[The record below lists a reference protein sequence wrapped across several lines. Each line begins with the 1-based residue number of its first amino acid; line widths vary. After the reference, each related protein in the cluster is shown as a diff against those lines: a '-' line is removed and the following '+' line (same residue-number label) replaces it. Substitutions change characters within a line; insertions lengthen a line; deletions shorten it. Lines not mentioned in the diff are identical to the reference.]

1 MDGLYR
7 NFLTLAILIGGSQLF
22 AFFMDFLKWA
32 VRKKHPARIE
42 KSDEERYPQKIT
54 VFVWSDSRH
63 YHGYVRHNYI
73 LKEGNIYKKET
84 EPGSGRWIRI
94 ILINLFYIL
103 VSFAFPIVM
112 LFYAPDYPYIGNYFG
127 ISAIIFFMMLHVE
140 LTGTDTVARIEL
152 YKYLNEGSVN
162 M

>member
-42 KSDEERYPQKIT
+42 KSEDVRYPQNIT
-54 VFVWSDSRH
+54 VFVWSDSRR
-63 YHGYVRHNYI
+63 YHGYVRHDYI
-73 LKEGNIYKKET
+73 RKEGNTYKE
-84 EPGSGRWIRI
+84 EYDHSVGRWIRI
-94 ILINLFYIL
+94 ILINLFCIL

-112 LFYAPDYPYIGNYFG
+112 LFYVPDYPYIGNYFG
-127 ISAIIFFMMLHVE
+127 ISAIIFFMILHIE
-140 LTGTDTVARIEL
+140 LTGTDTVAKIEL